1 CSTTPSAS
9 RNRRSPPT
17 SRSPSTSP
25 RGSLT
30 SFRPITRFWTRR
42 PRRSTEPDGSCQ
54 RFSLGAATSS
64 RRTLDQHDTA
74 KERTMNGDLGV
85 WTSEECALVLIDYQK
100 EQLESIRTETP
111 TELVELHTRWL
122 ARTAKAF
129 DVPIVL
135 STVGVEYG
143 FNSPTQPSILAELP
157 DVEPIDRTSMDSFE
171 DQAFR
176 EAVEATGRKRLI
188 IGGLQTEVCLAFA
201 VVEAL
206 KAGYEV
212 QFVPDATGSR
222 TPAEHRTAIERMAH
236 AGAVPNT

>member
-1 CSTTPSAS
+1 MAM
-9 RNRRSPPT
+9 NR
-17 SRSPSTSP
+17 
-25 RGSLT
+25 
-30 SFRPITRFWTRR
+30 
-42 PRRSTEPDGSCQ
+42 
-54 RFSLGAATSS
+54 
-64 RRTLDQHDTA
+64 
-74 KERTMNGDLGV
+74 DLGV

-100 EQLESIRTETP
+100 EQLESIRSETP
-111 TELVELHTRWL
+111 ADLVEVHTRWL
-122 ARTAKAF
+122 ARAAQAF

-212 QFVPDATGSR
+212 QFVADATGSR
-222 TPAEHRTAIERMAH
+222 TPSEHRTAIERMAH
-236 AGAVPNT
+236 AGAVPNTSVGVVCELFRDWAGPLGPKGQEITNWYFTEVPKVTDKVGIAEAELARAKTSATADATSA